1 MSSPAFKAA
10 FSAIGSIFSSAVKT
24 FSPSGNGEN
33 VFKAEE
39 KIIEP
44 IALEAAHADPP
55 LVNARKKR
63 VLEIAEIVRECATQQ
78 KEHKTSRD
86 ALILR
91 VMEEVANKYPS
102 ERLNTGQIES
112 AWTIG
117 ILLTNCPI
125 YFI

>member
-1 MSSPAFKAA
+1 MSSPTFKAA
-10 FSAIGSIFSSAVKT
+10 FSAIGSIFSSAVNT

-44 IALEAAHADPP
+44 IALKAAHADPP
-55 LVNARKKR
+55 LVNARQKR
-63 VLEIAEIVRECATQQ
+63 VLAIADIVRECAQ
-78 KEHKTSRD
+78 KEPTISRD

>member
-44 IALEAAHADPP
+44 IALKAAHADPP
-55 LVNARKKR
+55 LVNARQKR
-63 VLEIAEIVRECATQQ
+63 VLAIAEIVRECASQEQTI
-78 KEHKTSRD
+78 SRD